1 MRYLYQNTELTIK
14 HIKLIHAY
22 RKVSDQTI
30 DILLGLVRLFND
42 PEEILSKP
50 AFAVISAGLTER
62 AASHGCSKGR
72 ATCEARVPRFRLA
85 KGFENHSTKFFLLQ
99 FGEEFVLSLGM
110 CVFAVYIGRQAFH
123 FTCRGSRHTQTFGV
137 DSVTTVF
144 WPAQIGAPR

>member
-1 MRYLYQNTELTIK
+1 MM
-14 HIKLIHAY
+14 
-22 RKVSDQTI
+22 
-30 DILLGLVRLFND
+30 DILLGLRLFND

-72 ATCEARVPRFRLA
+72 ATCEARVLRFRLA
-85 KGFENHSTKFFLLQ
+85 KGLKTIENHSTKFFLLQ

-123 FTCRGSRHTQTFGV
+123 FTCRGSRHTN
-137 DSVTTVF
+137 F
-144 WPAQIGAPR
+144 WC

>member
-30 DILLGLVRLFND
+30 DTLLGLRLFND

-62 AASHGCSKGR
+62 AASHGCSMKGR

-85 KGFENHSTKFFLLQ
+85 
-99 FGEEFVLSLGM
+99 
-110 CVFAVYIGRQAFH
+110 CVFGR
-123 FTCRGSRHTQTFGV
+123 
-137 DSVTTVF
+137 SVF
-144 WPAQIGAPR
+144 CL